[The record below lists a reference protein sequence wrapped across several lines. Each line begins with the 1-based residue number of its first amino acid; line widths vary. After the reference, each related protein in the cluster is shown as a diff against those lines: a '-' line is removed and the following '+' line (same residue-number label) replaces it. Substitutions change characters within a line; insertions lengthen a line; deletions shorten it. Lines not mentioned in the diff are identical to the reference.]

1 MSRRPVEVAVVGAG
15 IAGCTIAYQLARR
28 GARVRVFERGVI
40 AGEASG
46 RNMGLLL
53 NQTEPGVVRLMQRSL
68 EFYESLSGIGVDF
81 DYRRLP
87 QVMVA
92 TSEADHELA
101 VRRAEELAATGL
113 RTQTLDAAMLRSRF
127 PFLSD
132 AVAGGFLVGDAV
144 VLEPAAAT
152 HAFAEAARS
161 AGAVILPGIRVA
173 RVALESGR
181 AVGVVSDAGRIAA
194 DAVVLANGPWLGML
208 WPAPLLGGRGW
219 LLRSGGL
226 GAPLDA
232 VIEEMSWPDQ
242 SELGA
247 SASPPTLADVAAG
260 YDRSVASAFVICPL
274 PTGDA
279 LIGTSLSPSLRDA
292 LEGVGM
298 PQRVAERAVRL
309 APGLAAL
316 PVVAAWYGIRPMTP
330 DGMPIVGAAG
340 PDGLFVHGGHGS
352 IGMMTAPATADWLAE
367 LILSG
372 SSSPELELLRP
383 DRF

>member
-1 MSRRPVEVAVVGAG
+1 MGAG

-68 EFYESLSGIGVDF
+68 EFYDQLAGTGVDF

-87 QVMVA
+87 QVMVT
-92 TSEADHELA
+92 TSEDDYSSA
-101 VRRAEELAATGL
+101 RGRAQELAATGL
-113 RTQTLDAAMLRSRF
+113 RTETLDAGAVRAQF

-132 AVAGGFLVGDAV
+132 AVAGGFVVGDAV
-144 VLEPAAAT
+144 VLEPTAAT

-161 AGAVILPGIRVA
+161 SGAVILPGIRVA
-173 RVALESGR
+173 RIAFDSGR
-181 AVGVVSDAGRIAA
+181 AVGVITDAGRFAT

-219 LLRSGGL
+219 LLRTGPL
-226 GAPLDA
+226 TLPLDA

-242 SELGA
+242 NELGRA
-247 SASPPTLADVAAG
+247 ASPPTLAEVAAD

-279 LIGTSLSPSLRDA
+279 LVGTSLSPSLRDA
-292 LEGVGM
+292 YEGVGM
-298 PQRVAERAVRL
+298 PQSVAERAVRL
-309 APGLAAL
+309 APGLSSL

-330 DGMPIVGAAG
+330 DGMPAVGAAG
-340 PDGLFVHGGHGS
+340 PDGLYIHGGHGS

-367 LILSG
+367 LIVSG
-372 SSSPELELLRP
+372 TASPELEPLRP

>member
-1 MSRRPVEVAVVGAG
+1 MGAG

-152 HAFAEAARS
+152 HAVAEAARS

>member
-144 VLEPAAAT
+144 VLEPTAAT